1 MDKRQ
6 TKNYCLNLAKII
18 FLLETWQI
26 VCLFVRFFL
35 NESLGASISPPFSQ
49 HALGTSTYIGTMV
62 KTRMRLHLTMEW

>member
-6 TKNYCLNLAKII
+6 TKNYCLNLAKFF

-26 VCLFVRFFL
+26 VCLFVRLFL
-35 NESLGASISPPFSQ
+35 KRVFGGL

-62 KTRMRLHLTMEW
+62 KTRMRLHLTMVW

>member
-18 FLLETWQI
+18 FLLETWQMF
-26 VCLFVRFFL
+26 VCLLDFFL

-62 KTRMRLHLTMEW
+62 KTRMRLHLTMVW